1 MSKIE
6 DFYQLRD
13 QYREMF
19 SDDADEELWK
29 VKEKTFLRDE
39 LATVIR
45 DSVAQVLSEVR
56 SPIRVTIDYEPKGDI
71 AVKVSLKDTADTSEV
86 IETPSFVGEQP
97 AGQSASKSYSQR
109 SESVGFT
116 VKFPDGTVVQ
126 RKNAKE
132 TMIATLKVIGLHK
145 AAAFHGRLFKGFP
158 LVGRNRRTD
167 VDFRCQELV
176 DGWYI
181 YINMSND
188 TKIEMLRQ
196 ISDEMRLGLVI
207 KDETGSD
214 VTFSADSSSRSGNK
228 QPGKRTLYKLNGDG
242 PYSKR
247 ELVLLAV
254 TQYVMEHAD
263 LNYDQ
268 LERVFPKNLQGSYG
282 VIRPMSWIEEKA
294 SVGFDHNNR
303 YYTDSKDLLTSA
315 DGIKFAVCKEW
326 GDNFSNFAHQ
336 VENLGW
342 EISEG

>member
-1 MSKIE
+1 MRKIE
-6 DFYQLRD
+6 EFYQF
-13 QYREMF
+13 REKFADMF
-19 SDDADEELWK
+19 PEDLWK
-29 VKEKTFLRDE
+29 VKEETLLQDE
-39 LATVIR
+39 LATAIR
-45 DSVAQVLSEVR
+45 ESMAQVLSEVR

-71 AVKVSLKDTADTSEV
+71 AVKVSLKDTADTSAV
-86 IETPSFVGEQP
+86 LDTPSFVGEQP

-116 VKFPDGTVVQ
+116 VKFPDGTMVQ

-145 AAAFHGRLFKGFP
+145 AAAFRGRTFKGFP

-167 VDFRCQELV
+167 VDFKCQELV

-228 QPGKRTLYKLNGDG
+228 QSGKRTLYKLNGDG
-242 PYSKR
+242 PYS
-247 ELVLLAV
+247 
-254 TQYVMEHAD
+254 
-263 LNYDQ
+263 
-268 LERVFPKNLQGSYG
+268 
-282 VIRPMSWIEEKA
+282 
-294 SVGFDHNNR
+294 
-303 YYTDSKDLLTSA
+303 
-315 DGIKFAVCKEW
+315 
-326 GDNFSNFAHQ
+326 
-336 VENLGW
+336 
-342 EISEG
+342 